1 MKKHMN
7 VTTAILTVETYE
19 NNMFGFDALNLG
31 FDMPNYDNAY
41 EAKHLPMHRFKR
53 WRN

>member
-7 VTTAILTVETYE
+7 LTTSILTVETYE

-31 FDMPNYDNAY
+31 FDMPNYD
-41 EAKHLPMHRFKR
+41 AKHLAKHRLKR
-53 WRN
+53 LRN